1 VKRRRSGFTLI
12 EMLVVIGVILILM
25 VMAVIGYQVVERSV
39 AANQTRTTLENL
51 NAMLSEFDA
60 AAGSTALPSYSY
72 QYPNPSPPPAMLT
85 AGPSMIGAGQVP
97 NGISWTIGD
106 VTSQGSGDRYNS
118 LPVQKTASI
127 IMAALLR
134 IPNNSKAIAQLP
146 SSKFLRYADGTPY
159 TYGTVL
165 LDGWDNP
172 IIFVPPGGIV
182 VNITTG
188 SSTPTLVT
196 ITSRDN
202 RPFFASAGPDG
213 DFGAVTSP
221 APATGPTGGDD
232 NVYSK
237 QQ

>member
-1 VKRRRSGFTLI
+1 MKRRRSGFTLI

-25 VMAVIGYQVVERSV
+25 LMSVIGYQVVERSA

-51 NAMLSEFDA
+51 NAMLSELDA
-60 AAGSTALPSYSY
+60 AAGSTALPGYSY
-72 QYPNPSPPPAMLT
+72 QYPNPSPPPATLT
-85 AGPSMIGAGQVP
+85 AGPSMIGAGQTP
-97 NGISWTIGD
+97 NGSNWTIGD
-106 VTSQGSGDRYNS
+106 VTPQGSGDRWNS
-118 LPVQKTASI
+118 TVVQQTASVA
-127 IMAALLR
+127 MAALLR
-134 IPNNSKAIAQLP
+134 VANNSKAIAQLP
-146 SSKFLRYADGTPY
+146 SSKFLRNADGTPY
-159 TYGTVL
+159 SSGTVL

-172 IIFVPPGGIV
+172 IIYVPPGGIV

-188 SSTPTLVT
+188 NSTPTLVT
-196 ITSRDN
+196 ITSRDR

-221 APATGPTGGDD
+221 APATGPTAGDD